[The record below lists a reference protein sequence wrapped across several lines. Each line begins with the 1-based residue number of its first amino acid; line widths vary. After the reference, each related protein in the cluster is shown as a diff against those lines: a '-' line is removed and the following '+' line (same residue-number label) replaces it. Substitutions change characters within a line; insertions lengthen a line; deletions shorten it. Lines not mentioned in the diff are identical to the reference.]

1 MTLGGGR
8 KGAYCGPAQLRA
20 VIVMFC
26 VHSEISAVPGALDWY
41 TVILAGSSGAG
52 LPIFLC
58 YIAILLNGPLQISLY
73 YLLSFTREEL
83 GRIASMS
90 NIVSHLQQHPASSDG
105 ATFSW
110 DEVTIGVPSMDSDDD
125 VYIVP
130 KANAAFVVL
139 ARNSD
144 IDATIKSIR
153 DIEDHFNRRYLY
165 PYVFL
170 SEVEFS
176 EAFKWRISNIASTP
190 IEFGII
196 PHNHW
201 YQPDWIDEAKARA
214 ARDKMAEHSII
225 YGGSVSYRNM
235 CRFNSGF
242 FYQHPLL
249 QKYRWYWRIEPG
261 AHFSCNI
268 NFDPFLY
275 METHN
280 KTYDFINLHPE
291 YLAEDNSMGYISDT
305 AGETYNHC
313 HFWGGFEIADLDFWR
328 GEAYQAYF
336 DYLDKQ
342 GGFYYEA
349 STLSCHAPVHSI
361 GAALFANRDQIH
373 FFDEIG
379 YEREPFMHCPRNRE
393 AWEAGQLFL
402 FMVS

>member
-1 MTLGGGR
+1 MAINAGTRSFL
-8 KGAYCGPAQLRA
+8 LVLA
-20 VIVMFC
+20 V
-26 VHSEISAVPGALDWY
+26 L
-41 TVILAGSSGAG
+41 
-52 LPIFLC
+52 
-58 YIAILLNGPLQISLY
+58 ISLY

-280 KTYDFINLHPE
+280 KTYGFTMTLYEYEPTIHTLWGHVKDFINLHPE

-342 GGFYYEA
+342 GGFYYERW
-349 STLSCHAPVHSI
+349 SDAPVHSI

-393 AWEAGQLFL
+393 AWEAGQCACNPARNFDYDGYSC
-402 FMVS
+402 MRHWERIQHQ